1 MKQESNV
8 LLTLLIILSLLS
20 FTRTL
25 VYLIFNDNLLKLK
38 GKAKEEATDITHKV
52 LLIFSIVRIV
62 LVTIILYKRHLQND
76 ILTYVLLFLF
86 LSSIERFIYAYYE
99 KYYPTSDLFK
109 SLEKVQEL
117 NTFMVVSASFYIIK
131 YVFF

>member
-25 VYLIFNDNLLKLK
+25 VYYIFNDNLLKLK
-38 GKAKEEATDITHKV
+38 GNIKEEITDVTHKV

-62 LVTIILYKRHLQND
+62 LVTIILYKRQFKND
-76 ILTYVLLFLF
+76 VLTYVLLFLF

-99 KYYPTSDLFK
+99 KYYPKSDLFK
-109 SLEKVQEL
+109 SLERIQSL
-117 NTFMVVSASFYIIK
+117 NTFMVVSSSFYIIK